1 MNQNKTLEETTQE
14 LRSFFRKLAYRI
26 QRGEQSFVLHETENP
41 KTELYTDEDGTILG
55 KPNFQINFFVFPEGE
70 KAISLSD
77 WYIESLREW
86 CLEDEWG
93 VTRRQWTDKEQ
104 QALEYLRQYW
114 SHSFVQR
121 LLKKY
126 SDVKVWDEDGVE
138 ILAEDYRNSVF

>member
-1 MNQNKTLEETTQE
+1 MNQTKTLEERTQE
-14 LRSFFRKLAYRI
+14 LRSVFRKLAYRI

-77 WYIESLREW
+77 WYTESLREW
-86 CLEDEWG
+86 CLEDEG
-93 VTRRQWTDKEQ
+93 SVTRRKWTDEELQ
-104 QALEYLRQYW
+104 LVEYLRQYW

-126 SDVKVWDEDGVE
+126 SDVKIWDEDGDQVKL
-138 ILAEDYRNSVF
+138 IDHRIIY

>member
-1 MNQNKTLEETTQE
+1 MNQNKTLEGITQE

-26 QRGEQSFVLHETENP
+26 QRGEQSFVLYETENP

-55 KPNFQINFFVFPEGE
+55 KPNFQTNFFVFPEG
-70 KAISLSD
+70 KTISLSD

-93 VTRRQWTDKEQ
+93 VTRRKWTDEEQ

-121 LLKKY
+121 LLKNY
-126 SDVKVWDEDGVE
+126 SDVKIWDEDGDQVKL
-138 ILAEDYRNSVF
+138 IDHRVIY